1 MRRRVLS
8 KVVLA
13 VAAIAPISVLAAPPA
28 PAAPATRPLAVILC
42 KVTDRT
48 TEPHPP
54 SYYEAM
60 FNETGNGQGG
70 MFDYWRDVSYG
81 QLSVSGTV
89 VKGWYTVPKKAAEWN
104 ALPRVGDV
112 PPGGVSDI
120 DTCASQAKDDVDFSK
135 FAGVVV
141 LTNATGFN
149 EDLYGT
155 PGPITIAGKSYP
167 LGGMV
172 AEEDQPMHIM
182 FHEAGHSLG
191 LKHSRAHSRMTATST
206 QSDYGDQWDVM
217 SCAGC
222 HNGATSYQGAG
233 GPGLNVVQLASAGWL
248 PADRGFRSFDNSS
261 CRQSTVPMAALNHP
275 EAPGYLEVRV
285 PAVVPIN
292 FGPTPRGEKIETTSD
307 YYTVELR
314 SKDGWDAAIPADT
327 TVIHLHGQDDYSY
340 LVDTNGVIGTYYRPP
355 GIGQGAAGT
364 EYVDTARNAYIA
376 VNTLDAAANT
386 ATVTVA
392 GCRIRVGMS
401 WAGAT
406 TGDFGDTVTLA
417 ADVRVSGTTAPV
429 PYRPVTLSLGSQSC
443 SARSDLTG
451 RAACPVTIDQH
462 AGSVTAGAAFAGDPA
477 YEPGSVSSAFA
488 ITKEQTAMAYTGATT
503 SDYHDAFE
511 ASASLSEPDGPVAG
525 KSVSFALGAADGCV
539 ATTDT
544 AGRAACSITP
554 SQAAGTVPVTATFAG
569 DADFL
574 GSSDSKPFEI
584 TRQET
589 SVSYTGPLVIDAGQ
603 PVTLQG
609 QLVEESGPV
618 AVEGRALRLDLGS
631 QSCTGT
637 TDATGRATC
646 VIADVTTALGPQ
658 PLGASFAGDAFYEP
672 SSDRTEQGI
681 VFAFPSRGAFTV
693 GDRAAGPAVTWWA
706 DDWSSRNGLSGGP
719 ASPSF
724 KGFAGD
730 VSTTPPSCGAGWTS
744 RPGNSAPPVGD
755 VPSYMGVVVTGSVS
769 KSGSEVTGDVARIVV
784 VRTDAGYAP
793 NPGHPGT
800 GTVVATYCG

>member
-89 VKGWYTVPKKAAEWN
+89 VKGWYTVPKTAAEWN
-104 ALPRVGDV
+104 DLARGA
-112 PPGGVSDI
+112 DI
-120 DTCASQAKDDVDFSK
+120 DACASMAKDDVDFSK

-155 PGPITIAGKSYP
+155 AGPVTIAGKSYP
-167 LGGMV
+167 IGGMV
-172 AEEDQPMHIM
+172 AEEDQPMRII

-191 LKHSRAHSRMTATST
+191 LVHSRVHSRMTPTST
-206 QSDYGDQWDVM
+206 QSDYGDPWDVM
-217 SCAGC
+217 SCDDQC
-222 HNGATSYQGAG
+222 LHGAVSYQGTG
-233 GPGLNVVQLASAGWL
+233 GPGLNVVQLTTAGWL
-248 PADRGFRSFDNSS
+248 PAERGFRSFDNSA

-275 EAPGYLEVRV
+275 EVPGFLEVRV
-285 PAVVPIN
+285 PAAIPIS
-292 FGPTPRGEKIETTSD
+292 FGGKQLTTTD
-307 YYTVELR
+307 YYAVELR

-355 GIGQGAAGT
+355 GVGQGAAGT

-392 GCRIRVGMS
+392 GCRIKVGMS

-477 YEPGSVSSAFA
+477 YEPGSASSGFA
-488 ITKEQTAMAYTGATT
+488 ITREQTSTSYTGPTT

-511 ASASLSEPDGPVAG
+511 ASATLSEPDGPLAG

-539 ATTDT
+539 ATTDGS
-544 AGRAACSITP
+544 GRAACAITP
-554 SQAAGTVPVTATFAG
+554 GQAAGTVPLTATFAG

-574 GSSDSKPFEI
+574 GSSDSRPFEI

-609 QLVEESGPV
+609 RLVEESGPV
-618 AVEGRALRLDLGS
+618 AVEGRAVRLELGS

-637 TDATGRATC
+637 TDATGSASC

-672 SSDRTEQGI
+672 SSDRTKEAI

-693 GDRAAGPAVTWWA
+693 GDGVAGPAVTWWA

-724 KGFAGD
+724 KGFAGEL
-730 VSTTPPSCGAGWTS
+730 STAPPSCGAGWTS
-744 RPGNSAPPVGD
+744 TPGNSAPPVGD
-755 VPSYMGVVVTGSVS
+755 VPSYMGVVVTSSVA
-769 KSGSEVTGDVARIVV
+769 KSGSRVAGDVVRIVV
-784 VRTDAGYAP
+784 VRTDPGYAP

>member
-1 MRRRVLS
+1 MRRALS

-13 VAAIAPISVLAAPPA
+13 VAALTPVLIAASPPA

-42 KVTDRT
+42 KPSDRL

-89 VKGWYTVPKKAAEWN
+89 VKGWYTVPKTVAEWN
-104 ALPRVGDV
+104 ALARGD
-112 PPGGVSDI
+112 DI
-120 DTCASQAKDDVDFSK
+120 DACASMAKDDVDFST

-141 LTNATGFN
+141 LTNATGFQ

-155 PGPITIAGKSYP
+155 AGPVTIAGKSYAI
-167 LGGMV
+167 GGMV
-172 AEEDQPMHIM
+172 AEEDQPMRIM

-191 LKHSRAHSRMTATST
+191 LVHSRVHSRMTATST
-206 QSDYGDQWDVM
+206 QSDYGDPWDVM
-217 SCAGC
+217 SCDDAC
-222 HNGATSYQGAG
+222 LHGATSYQGTG

-248 PADRGFRSFDNSS
+248 PADRGFRSFDNSA

-275 EAPGYLEVRV
+275 EVPGYLEVRV
-285 PAVVPIN
+285 PAAIPIS
-292 FGPTPRGEKIETTSD
+292 FAGTQLTTTD
-307 YYTVELR
+307 YYAVELR

-327 TVIHLHGQDDYSY
+327 TVIHLHGMDNYSY

-392 GCRIRVGMS
+392 GCKIKVGVTY
-401 WAGAT
+401 AGAT

-417 ADVRVSGTTAPV
+417 GDVRVSGTTAPV
-429 PYRPVTLSLGSQSC
+429 PYRPVTLSLGTQSC
-443 SARSDLTG
+443 TARSDLAG
-451 RAACPVTIDQH
+451 RASCQVTIDQH
-462 AGSVTAGAAFAGDPA
+462 AGGVAAGAAFAGDPA
-477 YEPGSVSSAFA
+477 YEGGSATAAFT
-488 ITKEQTAMAYTGATT
+488 ITKEQTAIAYTGATT

-511 ASASLSEPDGPVAG
+511 ASATLTEPDGPVAG
-525 KSVSFALGAADGCV
+525 KSVSFALGAGDGCT
-539 ATTDT
+539 ATTD
-544 AGRAACSITP
+544 ASGRAACAITP
-554 SQAAGTVPVTATFAG
+554 NQPAGTVPVTATFAG
-569 DADFL
+569 DLDYL
-574 GSSDSKPFEI
+574 GSSDTKAFEI

-589 SVSYTGPLVIDAGQ
+589 TTAYTGPLVVAAGQ
-603 PVTLQG
+603 PVTLRG
-609 QLVEESGPV
+609 SVVEEAGPV
-618 AVEGRALRLDLGS
+618 PVEGRSVTLALGS

-637 TDATGRATC
+637 TDATGSASC
-646 VIADVTTALGPQ
+646 VIPNVATALGPQ
-658 PLGASFAGDAFYEP
+658 PLGASFAGDAYYEP
-672 SSDRTEQGI
+672 SSDRTKQAI
-681 VFAFPSRGAFTV
+681 VFAFPSRGVFTV
-693 GDRAAGPAVTWWA
+693 GDRSASPVTWWA
-706 DDWSSRNGLSGGP
+706 NDWSTRNALSGGP
-719 ASPSF
+719 APAAF
-724 KGFAGD
+724 KGFAD
-730 VSTTPPSCGAGWTS
+730 SMATTPPSCGAGWTTT
-744 RPGNSAPPVGD
+744 PGNSPPPAAG
-755 VPSYMGVVVTGSVS
+755 VPSYMGVVVTSSVTSDGSQI
-769 KSGSEVTGDVARIVV
+769 SGNAVRIVV

-800 GTVVATYCG
+800 GPVVATYCG